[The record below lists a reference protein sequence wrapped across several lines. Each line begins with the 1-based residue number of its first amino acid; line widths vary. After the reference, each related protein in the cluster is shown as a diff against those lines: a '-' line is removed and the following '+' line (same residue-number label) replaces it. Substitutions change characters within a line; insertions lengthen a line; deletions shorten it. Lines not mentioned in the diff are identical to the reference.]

1 MASATNK
8 ARARRTP
15 KGRPKLDP
23 EFEAEA
29 TLQRLAE
36 LLKDS
41 PGGKKTPHAVAI
53 THMTAHGSTV
63 PSDGVPQC
71 KRHPCKVLGVAYA
84 YSEIRDWLDW
94 TTNGSPDVELEL
106 GAHEFTRG
114 IVRHPFLTE
123 IKKYLRQNYR
133 RYHPTKT
140 RHTHLWAAEHA
151 NLCVA
156 PAQVLSSTKDLVRSV
171 DAFIGTLQV
180 PPTVVDQD
188 TGGPGRPK
196 QALFRA
202 VAQHLFAGGQSP
214 ERVATL
220 LGCNPTRARNAIRSD
235 DVRRYFSETG
245 IRALPKPRK
254 QRTPGANQR

>member
-1 MASATNK
+1 MA
-8 ARARRTP
+8 
-15 KGRPKLDP
+15 
-23 EFEAEA
+23 
-29 TLQRLAE
+29 
-36 LLKDS
+36 
-41 PGGKKTPHAVAI
+41 
-53 THMTAHGSTV
+53 AHGSTA
-63 PSDGVPQC
+63 PGAGVPEC

-94 TTNGSPDVELEL
+94 TTNGSSEIELEL
-106 GAHEFTRG
+106 GAREFTTD
-114 IVRHPFLTE
+114 IVEHPFLAE
-123 IKKYLRQNYR
+123 IKKYLQQNYR

-156 PAQVLSSTKDLVRSV
+156 PAQVLSSTKDLMRSV

-196 QALFRA
+196 QTLFRA

-214 ERVATL
+214 ERVAIL
-220 LGCNPTRARNAIRSD
+220 LGCNPTRARNAIRSE
-235 DVRRYFSETG
+235 DVRFYVTATG
-245 IRALPKPRK
+245 VRALPKPRK
-254 QRTPGANQR
+254 KKRPSAA